1 MNQLASR
8 LKNNQSSLK
17 LISLQLVSLAAVGM
31 VAPYIN
37 LYLVDQALSPTLI
50 GTLSSVGAFLALSLT
65 PILNSLADKYGLH
78 RRLLM
83 VYMFI
88 FAAANAVFAL
98 SSQTF
103 LLVTA
108 VLMFNISIG
117 PSMTL
122 SMQLTMTQIAN
133 ESKDTL
139 GQTRSF
145 AALGFALA
153 SLLAGRIFDWG
164 GYEFLFWTSAAF
176 ALMTLQIS
184 TIFPGRTAVDQASKA
199 TQRRR
204 PHPALYILI
213 IGQFFIMMGIR
224 NAFSFTFVHL
234 VENLGVAS
242 KNIGIWAAFLAGIEV
257 PFFILSDRYL
267 NRWAPRNSLIVSTIG
282 IVFFYLFLAMANSQF
297 WVLILFF
304 YRGALWP
311 VMYLSSFKLVSQIS
325 HPSNIA
331 TNQAIV
337 HVTMPAL
344 AILLTGSTFGWIYEH
359 MSFFTFFMMSA
370 VTCATAAALLVI
382 FRNLFDQQ
390 KDLASLYPIMTSQ
403 D

>member
-1 MNQLASR
+1 MNSITSR
-8 LKNNQSSLK
+8 LKNNQSTLR

-65 PILNSLADKYGLH
+65 PILNSLADRYGLH

-83 VYMFI
+83 TYMFI

-108 VLMFNISIG
+108 VLMFNISIS
-117 PSMTL
+117 PSITL
-122 SMQLTMTQIAN
+122 AMQLTMTQIAN
-133 ESKDTL
+133 ESKSTL

-164 GYEFLFWTSAAF
+164 GYEFLFWTSAVF

-184 TIFPGRTAVDQASKA
+184 TIFPAKTATNQQDKP

-204 PHPALYILI
+204 PHPAFYILI
-213 IGQFFIMMGIR
+213 ISQFFIMMGIR

-242 KNIGIWAAFLAGIEV
+242 KDIGLWAAFLAGIEV

-267 NRWAPRNSLIVSTIG
+267 NRWHPRNAFIAGTTAL
-282 IVFFYLFLAMANSQF
+282 VFFYLFFAIADSQF
-297 WVLILFF
+297 WVFMLFL
-304 YRGALWP
+304 YRGVAWP
-311 VMYLSSFKLVSQIS
+311 VMYLSSFRLVSQIS

-344 AILLTGSTFGWIYEH
+344 AILLTGSTFGWIYEN
-359 MSFFTFFMMSA
+359 MSFYTFFMLSA
-370 VTCATAAALLVI
+370 LMVGLAAALLVI
-382 FRNLFDQQ
+382 FRRLFDQQ
-390 KDLASLYPIMTSQ
+390 RELLGLYPISTPQ
-403 D
+403 E